1 MNVTG
6 FSDNNNDR
14 PTFTGIK
21 SVKLFNDYDIFCDKP
36 PTDSTEAYAVVDIIL
51 YVVYALG
58 IPGNILSAI
67 VWLRRHV
74 TSENSSAIYLAASAI
89 DDLVWLIFDG
99 VDHIIFKCY
108 HGFASLYCYC
118 FRYLIWSTA
127 VLEPL
132 LVLGFSVVRL
142 IAIRRP
148 LGLQVRCIMKFTLT

>member
-6 FSDNNNDR
+6 FSDDNNDS
-14 PTFTGIK
+14 FVGNQ
-21 SVKLFNDYDIFCDKP
+21 SVKQHG
-36 PTDSTEAYAVVDIIL
+36 DSAEPWLEWATIDAVRDVTM

-74 TSENSSAIYLAASAI
+74 ASENPSAIYLAALAI
-89 DDLVWLIFDG
+89 DDLVYLIVDG
-99 VDHIIFKCY
+99 
-108 HGFASLYCYC
+108 
-118 FRYLIWSTA
+118 FRYIVRYKIIRPIRGLSQLSNYLMYPHFIA
-127 VLEPL
+127 GYLEPL

-148 LGLQVRCIMKFTLT
+148 LQVCCMRFIARATLF